1 MVHITTLYDQQKKSF
16 ERKNFYTLVLVLAA
30 SYYGLVTIICTSAI
44 AVVGIR
50 IGFENNRAGLLYE

>member
-1 MVHITTLYDQQKKSF
+1 MISKRNHSKEKI
-16 ERKNFYTLVLVLAA
+16 FYTLVLVLAA

-44 AVVGIR
+44 AAGGIR